1 MPTYE
6 YACTQCGQHIEVF
19 QRMAD
24 ASLTTCGACG
34 GALRKVFHPAGIM
47 FKGPGFYSTDNRSK
61 SKTSKESSADAGA
74 TSDKAEAKS
83 EAKSESKSE
92 AKSESKSE
100 ATPSKSSS
108 ETKVNPSKEKSA

>member
-6 YACTQCGQHIEVF
+6 YACTQCGQHIEVY

-47 FKGPGFYSTDNRSK
+47 FKGSGFYSTDNRSK
-61 SKTSKESSADAGA
+61 SEASKVSSAETGGKSETSKTETSKTDTKTSE
-74 TSDKAEAKS
+74 T
-83 EAKSESKSE
+83 
-92 AKSESKSE
+92 
-100 ATPSKSSS
+100 ATPSKPSS
-108 ETKVNPSKEKSA
+108 EAKPAPSKEKGA